1 MATVTILVCLHV
13 VALALHV
20 DAEKGNCAAEANIF
34 GDPVAA
40 DYVFGQPVPT
50 RLVALDTS
58 QQCRLTQQQ
67 LEGMRGKGRY
77 GSFLADITGFYLQY
91 HR

>member
-1 MATVTILVCLHV
+1 MHQSWTLH
-13 VALALHV
+13 LPGLT
-20 DAEKGNCAAEANIF
+20 CQLLSAAEANIF

-40 DYVFGQPVPT
+40 DLVFGQSVPT

-58 QQCRLTQQQ
+58 QQCRLTADQ
-67 LEGMRGKGRY
+67 LEGMRGRGKY
-77 GSFLADITGFYLQY
+77 GSFLADITAFYLQF